1 MNKRKSKMQ
10 SNVAVVT
17 APDFYFAEQPT
28 ILVIGCDDY
37 LDTIVDNVR
46 RMQVP
51 VTVYTTNEETT
62 LEWITSVYYQ
72 CELVIINCIYNSFYT
87 GFFIDKPGVYYYN
100 NKESYVRFNLN
111 EAADP
116 MEPLI
121 TWINKWHTE
130 NQEQN
135 KDLQYKSATT
145 M

>member
-17 APDFYFAEQPT
+17 APDFYFADQPT

-37 LDTIVDNVR
+37 LETIVDNVR

-62 LEWITSVYYQ
+62 LEWITSAYYQ

-87 GFFIDKPGVYYYN
+87 GFFIDKPNVYYYN
-100 NKESYVRFNLN
+100 NKESYNRFNLN

-116 MEPLI
+116 LEPLI
-121 TWINKWHTE
+121 KWITKWHIE
-130 NQEQN
+130 NQEKN
-135 KDLQYKSATT
+135 VDLESRSAI
-145 M
+145 MI